1 MNKPSVMLFIRNYGL
16 NPEKTIS
23 CGFLDQ
29 PKCDDNCLEPGKIE
43 ALKMLDL
50 QNKSAIKSI

>member
-1 MNKPSVMLFIRNYGL
+1 MLKPFIQEQQPNNMLQLTPKGRAAEQNVHQM
-16 NPEKTIS
+16 
-23 CGFLDQ
+23 LD
-29 PKCDDNCLEPGKIE
+29 CCLELSKIE

>member
-1 MNKPSVMLFIRNYGL
+1 MTKPSVMLFIRNYGL

-29 PKCDDNCLEPGKIE
+29 PKCDDSCLKPGKIKV
-43 ALKMLDL
+43 LKMLDL
-50 QNKSAIKSI
+50 ETKSAMKLV

>member
-1 MNKPSVMLFIRNYGL
+1 MLFIRNYGL

-29 PKCDDNCLEPGKIE
+29 PKCDDSCLKPGKIKV
-43 ALKMLDL
+43 LKMLDL
-50 QNKSAIKSI
+50 RTKSAINLANLQV

>member
-29 PKCDDNCLEPGKIE
+29 PKCDDYCLELSKINV
-43 ALKMLDL
+43 LKMLDL
-50 QNKSAIKSI
+50 QTKSAIKSI

>member
-1 MNKPSVMLFIRNYGL
+1 MLFIRNYGL

-29 PKCDDNCLEPGKIE
+29 PKCVDSCLEPGKNE
-43 ALKMLDL
+43 ALKMLDSQTKSTINSDNL
-50 QNKSAIKSI
+50 QV